1 MYVLVQD
8 CGVGFGHD
16 HSEYSTSHLL
26 GDATEGEYIFRAS
39 LWGPVEIAW
48 LVTDYIYLARET
60 FSTWPEC
67 SVKMAL
73 HTLVIH

>member
-39 LWGPVEIAW
+39 LWGPVEIA
-48 LVTDYIYLARET
+48 
-60 FSTWPEC
+60 
-67 SVKMAL
+67 
-73 HTLVIH
+73 